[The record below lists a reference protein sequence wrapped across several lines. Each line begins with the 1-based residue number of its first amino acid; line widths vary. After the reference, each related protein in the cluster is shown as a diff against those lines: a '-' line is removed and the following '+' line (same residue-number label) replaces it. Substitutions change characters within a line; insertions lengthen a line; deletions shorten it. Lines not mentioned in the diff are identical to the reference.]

1 MQKGA
6 EMSKTAIVTGG
17 SRGIGRAVCIRL
29 AKDGYNIVFNYNS
42 NEEQANI
49 TLEEIEKQGV
59 QARAF
64 RLNIKE
70 SENCAELVKQT
81 ADTFGT
87 VDVLV
92 NNAGITRDGLLMRM
106 KDEDFAD
113 VIDTNLSGAFYML
126 RAVSKY
132 MMKQRHGSIINMSSI
147 VGVNGN
153 AGQVNYAASKAGI
166 IGMTKSAARELA
178 ARNIRVNAV
187 APGMIETD
195 MTAVLPE
202 NVREQMLAQIPLKE
216 IGKPEDIAN
225 TVAFFASE
233 DSRYITGQVLLVDGG
248 MS

>member
-1 MQKGA
+1 
-6 EMSKTAIVTGG
+6 MSKTAIVTGG

>member
-132 MMKQRHGSIINMSSI
+132 MMQQRHGSIINMSSI

>member
-132 MMKQRHGSIINMSSI
+132 MMQQRHGSINNMSSI

-153 AGQVNYAASKAGI
+153 A
-166 IGMTKSAARELA
+166 
-178 ARNIRVNAV
+178 
-187 APGMIETD
+187 
-195 MTAVLPE
+195 
-202 NVREQMLAQIPLKE
+202 
-216 IGKPEDIAN
+216 
-225 TVAFFASE
+225 
-233 DSRYITGQVLLVDGG
+233 
-248 MS
+248 